1 MDAVLIIVVSIV
13 LNKTDWQNTQILQV
27 ITSVLYF
34 FVDLKLL

>member
-27 ITSVLYF
+27 IISVLYF
-34 FVDLKLL
+34 FMDLKLL